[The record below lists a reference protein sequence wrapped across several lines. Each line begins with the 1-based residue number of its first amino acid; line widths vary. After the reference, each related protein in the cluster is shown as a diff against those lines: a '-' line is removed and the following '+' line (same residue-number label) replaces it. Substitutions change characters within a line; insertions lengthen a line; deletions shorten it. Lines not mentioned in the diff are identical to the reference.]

1 MWMER
6 RIAPVSLR
14 SGPSM
19 VPKSGGPV
27 GTDRVKVIIATTSER
42 RVVRCLV
49 GDSECHKDMDAVE
62 PGR

>member
-1 MWMER
+1 MRMER

-14 SGPSM
+14 GGPSM
-19 VPKSGGPV
+19 VPKSSGPV
-27 GTDRVKVIIATTSER
+27 GADRFKVAIATTSER

-49 GDSECHKDMDAVE
+49 GDNECHKDMDAGE